1 VLFVTLEQ
9 VRKLLKDFWSITMT
23 MKID

>member
-9 VRKLLKDFWSITMT
+9 VRKLLKDFWSIIMT